1 MSHVHQSKELAETH
15 LYIMIPHSGKWEEI
29 GERADN
35 EANGRAIQW
44 APQKTLFRDAV
55 MSACQPQEMNCIDY
69 MYLSIL
75 ENSKM
80 NPDSG
85 FIFEFL
91 PYFPT
96 LINTYSWYNS
106 FLECYVESLIQER
119 KL

>member
-55 MSACQPQEMNCIDY
+55 MS
-69 MYLSIL
+69 
-75 ENSKM
+75 
-80 NPDSG
+80 G
-85 FIFEFL
+85 FILEFL

-96 LINTYSWYNS
+96 LITTYS
-106 FLECYVESLIQER
+106 
-119 KL
+119 